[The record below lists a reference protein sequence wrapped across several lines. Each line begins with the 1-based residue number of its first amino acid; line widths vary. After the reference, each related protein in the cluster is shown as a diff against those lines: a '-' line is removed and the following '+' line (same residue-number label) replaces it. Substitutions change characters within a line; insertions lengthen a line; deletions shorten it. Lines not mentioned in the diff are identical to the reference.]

1 MMGKGTVQAQGSMA
15 VPVEVTG
22 WDACVPQRLR
32 LDLPCDIMSAPAKI
46 VLGYLTCKDLGLLM
60 VAVQDFAV
68 AWHTRGL
75 WYQQMGRWN
84 AQWDCVVKSARH
96 LCTATKNQSVAERN

>member
-1 MMGKGTVQAQGSMA
+1 MDVSYAERLKKLGLSWGDNGGFFKVMGGGTVQAQGSMA
-15 VPVEVTG
+15 VPVEVRG

-32 LDLPCDIMSAPAKI
+32 LDLSCDIMSAPAKI

-68 AWHTRGL
+68 AWHTQGL

-84 AQWDCVVKSARH
+84 A
-96 LCTATKNQSVAERN
+96 